1 MANNSQTTGSAN
13 DPYSVESLIR
23 ETREMCSEIELNRAI
38 IRQETDKYLSQLVA
52 NNLSIQ
58 RASRPRPNILIFICR
73 NRRTGETLRVTSD
86 EFHLM
91 TWNSDWSFQ
100 TENDQ

>member
-1 MANNSQTTGSAN
+1 MHFISYQTMANNSQTSSSTN

-23 ETREMCSEIELNRAI
+23 ETREMCAEIELNRAI
-38 IRQETDKYLSQLVA
+38 VRQETDQYMSQLVA
-52 NNLSIQ
+52 NN
-58 RASRPRPNILIFICR
+58 LIFICR
-73 NRRTGETLRVTSD
+73 NRRTGEILRVTSD
-86 EFHLM
+86 EFQTM

>member
-38 IRQETDKYLSQLVA
+38 IRQETDEYLSQLVA

-58 RASRPRPNILIFICR
+58 RASRPRPNILIFICH
-73 NRRTGETLRVTSD
+73 NRRTGETIRVTSD
-86 EFHLM
+86 DFHLM
-91 TWNSDWSFQ
+91 QWNSDWSFQ
-100 TENDQ
+100 TESDQ